1 MTRNNL
7 QKHLLW
13 LCKGQSTVPSPST
26 VTPSSNNSITTF
38 DSDAPRSSQ
47 SRPQTFESACIN
59 EEIKT
64 VGDGPRLQQRGE
76 QFAVPLLPASV
87 LNSSDSEAMAR
98 LQSGSKSGKKPRLLS
113 QAAQDDLQTP
123 LARTRSSLQDHY
135 NAGCNRGGSG
145 MYKLTMDLPVFLV
158 HVFFRVHR
166 RRKEV

>member
-26 VTPSSNNSITTF
+26 VTPSSENSFTTF
-38 DSDAPRSSQ
+38 GTDASRSSHSQ
-47 SRPQTFESACIN
+47 SQTFDSACIN
-59 EEIKT
+59 EEIET

-87 LNSSDSEAMAR
+87 LNNSDPEAMAR
-98 LQSGSKSGKKPRLLS
+98 LQSGSKSGKRPRLLS

-123 LARTRSSLQDHY
+123 MARTRSSLQDHY
-135 NAGCNRGGSG
+135 NAGCSRGGS
-145 MYKLTMDLPVFLV
+145 
-158 HVFFRVHR
+158 
-166 RRKEV
+166 